1 MKYNKITN
9 AFKIAA
15 VAAIALAMAPTAE
28 AQATGCNNAM
38 LRGTFVYTL
47 TGFSTNAA
55 AMGPIAELGVQ
66 AFDGRGGTT
75 AIATLN
81 VNGTI
86 YKLTIKGT
94 YIVNDDCTGTFT
106 LQVSPFGFTNNI
118 FFVIDNGGNGFQSM
132 EVNPNQ
138 STIGVVTG
146 VGRRQF
152 PAGDVRS
159 N

>member
-15 VAAIALAMAPTAE
+15 VAAIALAMAPAAK
-28 AQATGCNNAM
+28 AQATGCNNTM

-47 TGFSTNAA
+47 TGFSANPAE
-55 AMGPIAELGVQ
+55 GPAAELGVQ

-75 AIATLN
+75 ATATLS

-86 YKLTIKGT
+86 YKLTITGT
-94 YIVNDDCTGTFT
+94 YKVNDDCTGTFT

-118 FFVIDNGGNGFQSM
+118 FFVIDNGGNGFQFM

-138 STIGVVTG
+138 SSIGVSTG